1 MVLFF
6 RNINNDVIEVKTT
19 LFESSVKDKW
29 FALLQN
35 VLKSNVTE
43 YVKTFSL
50 VGNFNKNR
58 TPEIITQQL
67 IEGIDI
73 IKNAT
78 WYPEYNLITEPFE
91 SLQTEFDRDLL
102 NKLHHHFE
110 LLQGQIWN
118 PASYLGKANG
128 KERFAISKLNLCC
141 HELEAYYD
149 SVEQQK
155 NNKGHHTYFYYS
167 IYGTPKWEEI
177 TLEDKAQFSRTVGN
191 GMIYLH
197 YAQTG
202 KTWYEAYCDRD
213 EIVHLE
219 NITEHRLMS
228 GEFSVHIGPEFEFT
242 MDDEFKKFI
251 TDRGFD
257 WNDPSLAIGYCPIGQ
272 IESVDGIPIKH
283 YGACQKLLEEYD
295 DFYGL
300 RLDNG
305 EEKYYDYRHNSQNY
319 FDKIYTIMNNWK

>member
-1 MVLFF
+1 MILFF
-6 RNINNDVIEVKTT
+6 RNIKGDVIEVKTT
-19 LFESSVKDKW
+19 LYDSSVKDKW
-29 FALLQN
+29 YELLQN
-35 VLKSNVTE
+35 VLKSEVTE

-58 TPEIITQQL
+58 TPEIIIQQL
-67 IEGIDI
+67 IDGIKV

-78 WYPEYNLITEPFE
+78 WYPEYNLINEPFE
-91 SLQTEFDRDLL
+91 SLLEKFDRDLL

-118 PASYLGKANG
+118 PASYLKKANG
-128 KERFAISKLNLCC
+128 RERFAISKLNLCC

-149 SVEQQK
+149 SVEQK
-155 NNKGHHTYFYYS
+155 NNNRGHHTYFYYS
-167 IYGTPKWEEI
+167 IYGTPKWIEI
-177 TLEDKAQFSRTVGN
+177 TLEDKAKFSRLVFN

-213 EIVHLE
+213 EIVHLD

-228 GEFSVHIGPEFEFT
+228 GEFSVHIGPEFEFN
-242 MDDEFKKFI
+242 MDEGFKKFI

-272 IESVDGIPIKH
+272 IESVAGISIND
-283 YGACQKLLEEYD
+283 YETCQKVLEEYD
-295 DFYGL
+295 DFYGIK
-300 RLDNG
+300 LDNG
-305 EEKYYDYRHNSQNY
+305 IERYYDYRHDSQTY
-319 FDKIYTIMNNWK
+319 FDKIYAIMDSWG